1 MQSLVV
7 RYVSL
12 TMTSPA
18 LNGLIKKRSEIA
30 GRIQA
35 LHDEAGRLI
44 ASLDHLDAAIR
55 MFDPEIDFQDI
66 PVKLLP
72 PPNAAFRGEF
82 QRSLLEMLRG
92 VQRWQTT
99 DELAVKV
106 MVQRRMNETDR
117 ALRVLTR
124 KRVGHA
130 LTRLR
135 RKGVV
140 VSRKAGK
147 GALLAWKLT
156 RGNVQLEGGWRNG
169 TSGAEH

>member
-1 MQSLVV
+1 MAN
-7 RYVSL
+7 L
-12 TMTSPA
+12 TV
-18 LNGLIKKRSEIA
+18 NGLIKKRSEIA

-35 LHDEAGRLI
+35 IHEEAGRLI
-44 ASLDHLDAAIR
+44 AALDHIDQTLRI
-55 MFDPEIDFQDI
+55 FDPEIDFEVL
-66 PVKLLP
+66 PVKALP

-106 MVQRRMNETDR
+106 MVQRRMNEADR

-130 LTRLR
+130 LKRLE
-135 RKGVV
+135 RKGVTA
-140 VSRKAGK
+140 SRRMGK
-147 GALLAWKLT
+147 GALLSWRITKPDA
-156 RGNVQLEGGWRNG
+156 QLEGSWRNG
-169 TSGAEH
+169 S

>member
-1 MQSLVV
+1 M
-7 RYVSL
+7 RYVAQ
-12 TMTSPA
+12 TMTSPV

-35 LHDEAGRLI
+35 AHAEAARLV
-44 ASLDHLDAAIR
+44 AALDHLDCVIR
-55 MFDPEIDFQDI
+55 LFDPEIDFEDI
-66 PVKLLP
+66 PVKALP

-92 VQRWQTT
+92 QQRWQTT
-99 DELAVKV
+99 DDLAVKV
-106 MVQRRMNETDR
+106 MVQRRMNDADR

-130 LTRLR
+130 LKRLE

-140 VSRKAGK
+140 ASRKAGK
-147 GALLAWKLT
+147 GALLAWRIT
-156 RGNVQLEGGWRNG
+156 RPDAQLEGGWRNG
-169 TSGAEH
+169 SG

>member
-1 MQSLVV
+1 M
-7 RYVSL
+7 RYVSC
-12 TMTSPA
+12 TMTSPTIK
-18 LNGLIKKRSEIA
+18 GLLRKRAELA
-30 GRIQA
+30 RRIQA
-35 LHDEAGRLI
+35 FHEEAGRLI
-44 ASLDHLDAAIR
+44 ADLDHIDRTLRI
-55 MFDPEIDFQDI
+55 FDPEIDFQEL
-66 PVKLLP
+66 PVRLLP

-92 VQRWQTT
+92 TQRWQTT

-117 ALRVLTR
+117 ALRVLVR

-135 RKGVV
+135 RKSVV

-147 GALLAWKLT
+147 GSLLAWKLT
-156 RGNVQLEGGWRNG
+156 RGDVQLEGGWRNG
-169 TSGAEH
+169 SGT

>member
-1 MQSLVV
+1 MV
-7 RYVSL
+7 
-12 TMTSPA
+12 TSPV
-18 LNGLIKKRSEIA
+18 LNGLIKKRAEIA

-35 LHDEAGRLI
+35 IQIEAARLI
-44 ASLDHLDAAIR
+44 ADLDHLDASIR
-55 MFDPEIDFQDI
+55 LFDPEIDFDEL
-66 PVKLLP
+66 PVKALP

-92 VQRWQTT
+92 TQRWQTT
-99 DELAVKV
+99 DDLCVKV
-106 MVQRRMNETDR
+106 MVQRRMNEADR

-140 VSRKAGK
+140 RSRKAGK
-147 GALLAWKLT
+147 GSLLAWKIT
-156 RGNVQLEGGWRNG
+156 KPDAQLEGGWRNG
-169 TSGAEH
+169 SG

>member
-1 MQSLVV
+1 MP
-7 RYVSL
+7 YVSRMR
-12 TMTSPA
+12 TTPT

-30 GRIQA
+30 GRIQS
-35 LHDEAGRLI
+35 LHEEAGRLI
-44 ASLDHLDAAIR
+44 AALDHLDAAIR
-55 MFDPEIDFQDI
+55 LFDPEIDFQDM
-66 PVKLLP
+66 PVKMLP

-92 VQRWQTT
+92 QQRWQST
-99 DELAVKV
+99 DDLTVKV
-106 MVQRRMNETDR
+106 MVQRRMNETDL

-140 VSRKAGK
+140 VSRKHGK

-156 RGNVQLEGGWRNG
+156 KADVQLEGGWRNG
-169 TSGAEH
+169 EG

>member
-1 MQSLVV
+1 M
-7 RYVSL
+7 RYVSR
-12 TMTSPA
+12 TMTSPTIK
-18 LNGLIKKRSEIA
+18 GLLRKRAELA

-35 LHDEAGRLI
+35 IHEEAGRLI
-44 ASLDHLDAAIR
+44 ADLDHIDRTLRI
-55 MFDPEIDFQDI
+55 FDPEIDFQEL
-66 PVKLLP
+66 PVRLLP

-92 VQRWQTT
+92 TQRWQTT

-117 ALRVLTR
+117 ALRVLVR

-135 RKGVV
+135 RKSVV

-147 GALLAWKLT
+147 GSLLAWKLT
-156 RGNVQLEGGWRNG
+156 RGDVQLEGGWRNG
-169 TSGAEH
+169 SG